1 VVARTEGSALP
12 KSLIALLWLAVVLV
26 AASSQPAAAVV
37 RIADDEGGNI
47 GDYWS
52 RFTAIRNA
60 GDIVVID
67 GACASACTMVLGIV
81 PHDRICVTNR
91 AVLGF
96 HAAYRGFFGFR
107 VINEP
112 ATRTLMNLYP
122 DPVRQWIDHHGG
134 LRSAMIY
141 LSGPPLFALYR
152 KCR

>member
-1 VVARTEGSALP
+1 VFARTEGFALP
-12 KSLIALLWLAVVLV
+12 KSLITLLWLVVVLL
-26 AASSQPAAAVV
+26 AALPRTAAAVV

-47 GDYWS
+47 GAYWS
-52 RFTAIRNA
+52 RFMEIRNT
-60 GDIVVID
+60 GDSVVID

-81 PHDRICVTNR
+81 PHDRICVTNK

-122 DPVRQWIDHHGG
+122 NPIRQWIDRHGG
-134 LRSAMIY
+134 LQGTMIY

>member
-1 VVARTEGSALP
+1 LP

-26 AASSQPAAAVV
+26 AASPQPAAAVV

-122 DPVRQWIDHHGG
+122 DPVRQWINRHGG
-134 LRSAMIY
+134 LRSTMIY